1 MTAGGGGGDGGG
13 GHSTT
18 GGGGGGSRGLEV
30 VDSKLNWAF
39 DPVQA
44 LVKLRLGLMCSS
56 DVPEEAQYEA
66 SGDVFGEGHAAS

>member
-1 MTAGGGGGDGGG
+1 M
-13 GHSTT
+13 
-18 GGGGGGSRGLEV
+18 